1 VENPTLNWITG
12 LIRLASWVVCLIV
25 VAAFILFATHSAD
38 GATAGEV
45 AQLGNSAPLT
55 KTAADKPSSVRQTIT
70 NASNTLTSPFTNVFN
85 TTNTWGIHASQLVIA
100 LLLYGFGVSY
110 AVRWIRLRRE

>member
-1 VENPTLNWITG
+1 VENPTLIWLTG

-38 GATAGEV
+38 GATDGQI
-45 AQLGNSAPLT
+45 AQLGNAAPLT
-55 KTAADKPSSVRQTIT
+55 TTTAAKPSSVRQTIT

-85 TTNTWGIHASQLVIA
+85 TSNTWGMHASQLVIA

-110 AVRWIRLRRE
+110 AVRWLRLRRE